1 MFFFLSFFFRWNIII
16 EPRQLVIAERRE
28 KKKGAITSGFLLAL
42 WFYGCRESFDD
53 CCLISFVLTAL
64 WPIPLSPSSHDFLQT
79 RLLNRGF
86 SIDVIYFYLFFYF
99 FLLLIVMPMNHSYCR
114 LACNYSHLAMLF
126 ASFYFAGGVLEIPT
140 FSRFYWRTN
149 TNHCPVFIGTIY
161 SQYALLFLCMS
172 GGIDILIFLVS
183 QSSRER
189 KKGNVACPKWS
200 SPRVS
205 DWNCLFFLLL
215 LFFVLFCFLLW
226 SSIWRDVKLCI
237 SGSLGIMPN
246 GRCTRIS
253 KTANRNGFIT
263 NPISI
268 CH

>member
-1 MFFFLSFFFRWNIII
+1 
-16 EPRQLVIAERRE
+16 
-28 KKKGAITSGFLLAL
+28 
-42 WFYGCRESFDD
+42 
-53 CCLISFVLTAL
+53 
-64 WPIPLSPSSHDFLQT
+64 
-79 RLLNRGF
+79 
-86 SIDVIYFYLFFYF
+86 
-99 FLLLIVMPMNHSYCR
+99 MPMNHSYCR

-149 TNHCPVFIGTIY
+149 RNHCPVFIGTIY

-215 LFFVLFCFLLW
+215 FFVLFCFVLW

-253 KTANRNGFIT
+253 KTANYNGFIT